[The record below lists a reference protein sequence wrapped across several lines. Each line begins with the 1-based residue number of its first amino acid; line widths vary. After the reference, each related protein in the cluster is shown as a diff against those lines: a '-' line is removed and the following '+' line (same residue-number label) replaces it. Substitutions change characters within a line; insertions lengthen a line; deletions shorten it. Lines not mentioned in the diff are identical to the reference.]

1 VTRPSLLHSG
11 TRVLVAG
18 VLLAISSTTSFGQ
31 TQNSLNRPELESS
44 LNFEAPASANGP
56 AGWGGGPA
64 GTIFVD
70 RSVVHGGQQ
79 AARIERTQDDSNHF
93 STITKAIPIEFSGNT
108 LEFRGFLRTENV
120 TGFAGLWMR
129 EDGDSG
135 MLQFDNMQSRQ
146 LKGTTP
152 WTEYSIKL
160 PFDPNVK
167 QLVFGVLMEGTGKAW
182 ADDLQ
187 LLADGKPVWEAPAA
201 QRVKTPNDTDHEF
214 DRGSRVTVSK
224 LSPVQIDNLVV
235 LGKIWGFLKY
245 YHPLVT
251 AGKHQWDYEL
261 FRVVPAIL
269 QAPDHQ
275 SANAAL
281 LNWID
286 HLGPVP
292 ACSPCMKLDT
302 TLLYYPPDLA
312 WIADQRIL
320 GAELSNRLGSIRD
333 NRSGAQFYV
342 SKTREVGNPTFDHEL
357 QYGNVNLPDFGFQL
371 LAVYR
376 FWNIFEYWS
385 PYRDI
390 IGRDWTSVLAEFIP
404 RVATAQSAESYKR
417 ELLAFIATANDGHAN
432 LWGSLDV
439 RPPTGKCSLPITMR
453 FVEGEPAVTANIAA
467 GSSDVASVKVGDVIT
482 SLDDEP
488 VAKLIS
494 EWRPYYAASNDAA
507 RDRAIAASMTR
518 GSCGPMHIG
527 IRRDNKIL
535 NLMLTRQTPPEASSA
550 THDLP
555 GPTFRLLSKE
565 VAYLKLSSVK
575 MADCADYI
583 QQAAGTKGLIID
595 IRNYP
600 SEFVVFSLGSHLVKA
615 PTAFARF
622 TDMDPANPG
631 AFHWSNESVS
641 IDPAEPHYAGK
652 VVILVDESSMSQAE
666 YTAMALRSAPGAIV
680 VGSTTAGADGNVSPF
695 PLPGGI
701 RTMISGISV
710 FYPDKSPTQ
719 RIGIV
724 PNVKVRPTL
733 AGISAG
739 RDEVLEEALRQIL
752 GAKISIADI
761 EKMIQQ

>member
-1 VTRPSLLHSG
+1 MKSAYPLTVRFFLLVLAVLLH
-11 TRVLVAG
+11 
-18 VLLAISSTTSFGQ
+18 ITTVVVVSNA
-31 TQNSLNRPELESS
+31 QNSVNRADLESS
-44 LNFEAPASANGP
+44 LNFETPTGGDAP
-56 AGWGGGPA
+56 AGWGGGPV
-64 GTIFVD
+64 GTIFID
-70 RSVVHGGQQ
+70 RSIVHGGQQ
-79 AARIERTQDDSNHF
+79 AVRLERTHDDSNHF
-93 STITKAIPIEFSGNT
+93 STITKSIPIEFSGTT
-108 LEFRGFLRTENV
+108 LEFRGFIRTENV
-120 TGFAGLWMR
+120 TEFAGLWMR

-160 PFDPNVK
+160 LFDPNAK
-167 QLVFGVLMEGTGKAW
+167 QLVFGVLMAGTGKAW

-201 QRVKTPNDTDHEF
+201 QKVKTPNNTDHEF
-214 DRGSRVTVSK
+214 DHGSRITVSK
-224 LSPVQIDNLVV
+224 LTPVQIDNLVV

-245 YHPLVT
+245 YHPAVT
-251 AGKHQWDYEL
+251 AGQHQWDYEL
-261 FRVVPAIL
+261 FRVLSAVL

-275 SANAAL
+275 SANAVL

-302 TLLYYPPDLA
+302 ALLYYPPDLA
-312 WIADQRIL
+312 WIADQRVL
-320 GAELSNRLGSIRD
+320 GSELSNRLASIRD
-333 NRSGAQFYV
+333 NRSGGQFYV
-342 SKTREVGNPTFDHEL
+342 SKSRNVGNPSFDHEL
-357 QYGNVNLPDFGFQL
+357 PYASINLPDFGFQL

-404 RVATAQSAESYKR
+404 RVATAQTAESYKR
-417 ELLAFIATANDGHAN
+417 ELLALIATANDGHAN

-439 RPPTGKCSLPITMR
+439 RPPTGKCSLPITVR
-453 FVEGEPAVTANIAA
+453 FVEGEPTVTANIAA
-467 GSSDVASVKVGDVIT
+467 NSSDVASLKVGDVIT

-494 EWRPYYAASNDAA
+494 EWKPYYAASNDSA
-507 RDRAIAASMTR
+507 RDRAIAASITR
-518 GSCGPMHIG
+518 GSCGSMHIG

-535 NLMLTRQTPPEASSA
+535 NLTLTRQTPPEAPPA
-550 THDLP
+550 AHDLP
-555 GPTFRLLSKE
+555 GPTFRLLSKD

-575 MADCADYI
+575 MADCASYI
-583 QQAAGTKGLIID
+583 QQAAGTKALIID

-600 SEFVVFSLGSHLVKA
+600 SEFVVFALGSHLVNTQ
-615 PTAFARF
+615 TAFARF
-622 TDMDPANPG
+622 TVMDPANPG

-641 IDPAEPHYAGK
+641 IDPAQPHYSGK
-652 VVILVDESSMSQAE
+652 VVVLVDESSMSQAE

-680 VGSTTAGADGNVSPF
+680 VGSQTAGADGNVSPF
-695 PLPGGI
+695 PLPGGVH
-701 RTMISGISV
+701 TMISGISV

-719 RIGIV
+719 RVGIV
-724 PNVKVRPTL
+724 PNVVVQPTIE
-733 AGISAG
+733 GIRSG
-739 RDEVLEEALRQIL
+739 QDEVLEEAIRQIL
-752 GAKISIADI
+752 GTKITTPEID
-761 EKMIQQ
+761 KMIKQ

>member
-1 VTRPSLLHSG
+1 MTRPSLLHSG

-79 AARIERTQDDSNHF
+79 SARIERTHDDSNHF
-93 STITKAIPIEFSGNT
+93 STITKSIPIEFSGST
-108 LEFRGFLRTENV
+108 LEFRGFIRTENV
-120 TGFAGLWMR
+120 TEFAGLWMR

-160 PFDPNVK
+160 PFDPNAK
-167 QLVFGVLMEGTGKAW
+167 QLVFGVLMAGTGKAW

-187 LLADGKPVWEAPAA
+187 LLADGKPLWEAPPA
-201 QRVKTPNDTDHEF
+201 QKVKTPNDTDHEF
-214 DRGSRVTVSK
+214 DHGSRVTVTK
-224 LSPVQIDNLVV
+224 LTPVQIDNLVV
-235 LGKIWGFLKY
+235 LGKVWGFLKY
-245 YHPLVT
+245 YHPAVT
-251 AGKHQWDYEL
+251 AGQHQWDYEL
-261 FRVVPAIL
+261 FRVLPAIL

-292 ACSPCMKLDT
+292 ACSPCMKLET

-312 WIADQRIL
+312 WIADQKLL
-320 GAELSNRLGSIRD
+320 GADLSNRLVSIRD

-342 SKTREVGNPTFDHEL
+342 SKTRDVGNPSFDQEL
-357 QYGNVNLPDFGFQL
+357 QYANVNLPDFGFQL

-385 PYRDI
+385 PYRDM

-404 RVATAQSAESYKR
+404 RVATAQNAESYKR
-417 ELLAFIATANDGHAN
+417 ELLALIATANDGHAN

-439 RPPTGKCSLPITMR
+439 RPPTGKCSLPITVR

-482 SLDDEP
+482 SLDDVP

-494 EWRPYYAASNDAA
+494 EWRPYYAASNDSA
-507 RDRAIAASMTR
+507 RDRAVAASMTR

-527 IRRDNKIL
+527 VRRDNKIV
-535 NLMLTRQTPPEASSA
+535 NLSLTRQSPPEAPPT

-555 GPTFRLLSKE
+555 GLTFRLLSKD

-575 MADCADYI
+575 IADCAGYI

-600 SEFVVFSLGSHLVKA
+600 SEFVVFSLGSHLVRA

-631 AFHWSNESVS
+631 AFHWSHEPTS
-641 IDPAEPHYAGK
+641 IEPAEPHYGGK

-666 YTAMALRSAPGAIV
+666 FTAMAFRSAPGAIV

-724 PNVKVRPTL
+724 PNVEVRPTL

-739 RDEVLEEALRQIL
+739 RDEVLEEAIRQIL
-752 GAKISIADI
+752 GTNLSKSEIDSML
-761 EKMIQQ
+761 K